1 MAFEAKQKSIGL
13 LQACVALGPNKSYTA
28 DDLGCFIM
36 EIFTI
41 SCTGEWI
48 NMESMNSYCEGM
60 GPIKYRRQ
68 TC

>member
-48 NMESMNSYCEGM
+48 NGEYELVL
-60 GPIKYRRQ
+60 RRDEAHKI
-68 TC
+68 